1 MSMAP
6 RDSHKAQ
13 IQFALER
20 GIPAFVGI
28 LGTQRLQFPSFAF
41 ELIHCSRCLVPFS
54 AYSMVLISS
63 LPFCLS
69 HVLMSSCISSNFY
82 SEFMF
87 EFWLCADGSYFIE
100 VDRILRPGGYFVLS
114 GPPVNWPGKERE
126 YEILQELVTK
136 KLCYTLVSITEN
148 TGIWQ
153 KPTNASCYIAR
164 QEQTPP
170 ICEDEDPNKAWSVLS
185 ALHFYYSTNF
195 SIVIS
200 SSCTH
205 TFGCILTKM
214 DYIMIGINWAQRQ
227 FVWRGWAFVP

>member
-1 MSMAP
+1 
-6 RDSHKAQ
+6 
-13 IQFALER
+13 
-20 GIPAFVGI
+20 
-28 LGTQRLQFPSFAF
+28 
-41 ELIHCSRCLVPFS
+41 
-54 AYSMVLISS
+54 
-63 LPFCLS
+63 LS
-69 HVLMSSCISSNFY
+69 
-82 SEFMF
+82 
-87 EFWLCADGSYFIE
+87 ADGSYFIE

-114 GPPVNWPGKERE
+114 GPPVNWPGKQRE
-126 YEILQELVTK
+126 YEILQELITK

-185 ALHFYYSTNF
+185 ALHFYYSTKF

-205 TFGCILTKM
+205 TFGFFFTKM
-214 DYIMIGINWAQRQ
+214 DYIMMGINWTQRQ